1 MLRPCEPEGVNFPM
15 TLRQLFLVFFKISAT
30 AFGGGIAVIGVTKQE
45 MEARAN
51 LSEEELTNY
60 ISLATAMPGPLAVS
74 IAYLIGRHYHK
85 TLGAAIA
92 ILGAALPPFLLLIVL
107 SPFILDHLQDPAV
120 LGFFRGVLAGV
131 AVLISIVVVQ
141 DAKDTLKSGR
151 IDTVIYLFVLV
162 LIGGARLHPL
172 IAITSGL
179 LLQRLL
185 RRFSA

>member
-1 MLRPCEPEGVNFPM
+1 MLCEPEGVNSKM
-15 TLRQLFLVFFKISAT
+15 TLKQLFWIFFKISAT

-45 MEARAN
+45 MAVHGN
-51 LSEEELTNY
+51 LSEEELANF

-74 IAYLIGRHYHK
+74 IAYLIGRHYHQ
-85 TLGAAIA
+85 TLGATVA
-92 ILGAALPPFLLLIVL
+92 ILGAALPPFLLLIL
-107 SPFILDHLQDPAV
+107 ISPFILDYIYDPAV

-141 DAKDTLKSGR
+141 DAKDTLKRGR
-151 IDTVIYLFVLV
+151 IDTVIYFFVLV

-172 IAITSGL
+172 IAITAGL
-179 LLQRLL
+179 FLQQLL